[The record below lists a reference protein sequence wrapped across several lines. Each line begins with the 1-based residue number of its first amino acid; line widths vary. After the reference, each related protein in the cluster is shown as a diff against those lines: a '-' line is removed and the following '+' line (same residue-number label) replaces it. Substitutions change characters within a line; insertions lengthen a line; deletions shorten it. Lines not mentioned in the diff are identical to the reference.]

1 MLSHTDLKKGV
12 LFIYNSQPYEV
23 VDFSLNFQGRGS
35 STAQIKMKNLITG
48 NLLSQNFKSGDNFQ
62 EAEIE
67 KKQIKFLYV
76 NKNNSEY
83 FFCEAN
89 NPGKRFSLSK
99 EQIGSGVLYLK
110 TNDIIDGLLFREKI
124 INVVLPIKVQ
134 LKVQE
139 AAAYLRGGRAT
150 EGTKEVVLE
159 TGSKIQVPCFIK
171 QDDIVEIN
179 TETNSYVRRV
189 E

>member
-1 MLSHTDLKKGV
+1 MLSHTDLKKGT
-12 LFIYNSQPYEV
+12 LFIYNGQPYEV

-35 STAQIKMKNLITG
+35 STSQIKMKNLITG
-48 NLLSQNFKSGDNFQ
+48 NTLSQNFKSGDSFQ

-67 KKQIKFLYV
+67 KKQIKFLYA
-76 NKNNSEY
+76 NKGEY
-83 FFCEAN
+83 FFCEAA
-89 NPGKRFSLSK
+89 NPAKRFSLSK
-99 EQIGSGVLYLK
+99 EQIGFGIQYLK
-110 TNDIIDGLLFREKI
+110 ENTLVDGLLFNEEI

-134 LKVQE
+134 LKVIE

-150 EGTKEVVLE
+150 EGTKEVILE
-159 TGSKIQVPCFIK
+159 TKTKIQAPSFIK
-171 QDDIVEIN
+171 EGDLVEIN